1 MSDRDYGC
9 NAESPEGIIAV
20 ILDDA
25 GRAKEILKE
34 LDGLGFAIV
43 PKEPTSDMICGALQA
58 SLDLMKEAGVTGL
71 SPFSDYPAPGEI
83 TKRCYRAMVKAA
95 HG

>member
-1 MSDRDYGC
+1 MT
-9 NAESPEGIIAV
+9 PKQIIAGIMDRIV
-20 ILDDA
+20 DRPGHNMLAHEVVKKLDAA
-25 GRAKEILKE
+25 G
-34 LDGLGFAIV
+34 FVIV
-43 PKEPTSDMICGALQA
+43 PKEPTNDMICGALQA

-71 SPFSDYPAPGEI
+71 SPFSDYPAPGEV